1 VAEKHESRAR
11 RVNAA
16 THPLIVGAFGVT
28 GGIIC
33 SLLGA
38 QDVGAVLTL
47 SGLCLLGWGL
57 HRFGRLGADPASPAP
72 TESTPATREPPSA
85 A

>member
-1 VAEKHESRAR
+1 MAEKRESRAR

-28 GGIIC
+28 GGIVS

-38 QDVGAVLTL
+38 EDVGAVLTL

-57 HRFGRLGADPASPAP
+57 HRLGRLGADPSQPVVSDRAA
-72 TESTPATREPPSA
+72 REPPSA

>member
-1 VAEKHESRAR
+1 MARELATVSSRDVPEKRDTRER

-16 THPLIVGAFGVT
+16 TQPLIVGAFGVT
-28 GGIIC
+28 GGIAS

-38 QDVGAVLTL
+38 EEIGAVLTL

-57 HRFGRLGADPASPAP
+57 HRLGRLGPD
-72 TESTPATREPPSA
+72 PPSPG
-85 A
+85 